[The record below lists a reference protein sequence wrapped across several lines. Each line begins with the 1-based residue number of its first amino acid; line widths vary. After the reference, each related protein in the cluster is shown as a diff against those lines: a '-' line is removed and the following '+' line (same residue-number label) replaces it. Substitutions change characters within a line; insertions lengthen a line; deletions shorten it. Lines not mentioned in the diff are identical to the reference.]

1 MVALFVTGLATGA
14 AVVLELQKR
23 SSLCKRNKELEAALR
38 EVRAERDRLIEQ
50 R

>member
-14 AVVLELQKR
+14 AVVLEIQKR
-23 SSLCKRNKELEAALR
+23 SEINRRNRELEAALK